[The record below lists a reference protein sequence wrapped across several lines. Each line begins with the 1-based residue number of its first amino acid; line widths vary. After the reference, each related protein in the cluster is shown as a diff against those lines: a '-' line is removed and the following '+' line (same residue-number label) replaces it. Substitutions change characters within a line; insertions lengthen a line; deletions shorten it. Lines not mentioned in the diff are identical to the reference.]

1 MEVFDILDFSIPAE
15 STTSKIILRS
25 SDFKDI
31 LSDIDSSSDY
41 VEFTFSEEPQ
51 FFKILTSGIAGK
63 CSVSQKKNIYI
74 YTNLITGEFYFHHI
88 LYFILLFRL
97 RYHLKVKLW
106 NNLYVVQQ

>member
-15 STTSKIILRS
+15 STTSKIILKS

-31 LSDIDSSSDY
+31 LSDIDNSSDY

-63 CSVSQKKNIYI
+63 CSVSFIREFHI
-74 YTNLITGEFYFHHI
+74 ITLILIHFYSCI
-88 LYFILLFRL
+88 LYFYRL
-97 RYHLKVKLW
+97 RYRPKVK
-106 NNLYVVQQ
+106 

>member
-31 LSDIDSSSDY
+31 LSDIDSTSDY

-63 CSVSQKKNIYI
+63 CSVSTKIPKNIDCKQS
-74 YTNLITGEFYFHHI
+74 NVCFL
-88 LYFILLFRL
+88 RL
-97 RYHLKVKLW
+97 RYRLKVK
-106 NNLYVVQQ
+106 

>member
-41 VEFTFSEEPQ
+41 VEFTFSREPE
-51 FFKILTSGIAGK
+51 FFRISTSGIAGK
-63 CSVSQKKNIYI
+63 CSVCF
-74 YTNLITGEFYFHHI
+74 NLP
-88 LYFILLFRL
+88 
-97 RYHLKVKLW
+97 
-106 NNLYVVQQ
+106 

>member
-31 LSDIDSSSDY
+31 LSDIDSTSDY

-63 CSVSQKKNIYI
+63 CSVSTKIPNNIDYCKQS
-74 YTNLITGEFYFHHI
+74 NVC
-88 LYFILLFRL
+88 LFLRL
-97 RYHLKVKLW
+97 RYHLKVK
-106 NNLYVVQQ
+106 